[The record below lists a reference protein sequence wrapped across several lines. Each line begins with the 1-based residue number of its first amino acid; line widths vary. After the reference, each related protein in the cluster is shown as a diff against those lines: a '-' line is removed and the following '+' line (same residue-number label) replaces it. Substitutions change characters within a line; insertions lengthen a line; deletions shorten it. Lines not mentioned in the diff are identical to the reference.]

1 MGRSV
6 ETGNSKTIATIHYA
20 GDSTVQFNC
29 IDTYPQT
36 GLGQV
41 LPRFLKDEYK
51 VVNHGKN
58 GRSTKSFIDEG
69 RLKVIESQI
78 SKGDFLFIQFGH
90 NDEKKQ
96 DQLRY
101 TNPFNEYKDNLKIF
115 IEMALEHGA
124 LPILITP
131 LERCH
136 FDEGR
141 LYNGEH
147 SDYVKAMK
155 EVGQEMAVPV
165 IDLNADSRKFLD
177 ECGEEKALPF
187 FMPDRTHMTMEGAVC
202 FCHFIAKGLIS
213 LGGIY
218 KNMIIDELN

>member
-6 ETGNSKTIATIHYA
+6 ENASAKTKAVIYYA

-41 LPRFLKDEYK
+41 IQRFLKDEYR
-51 VVNHGKN
+51 VENHGKN

-69 RLKVIESQI
+69 RMRLIGERI
-78 SKGDFLFIQFGH
+78 SEGDFLFIQFGH

-96 DQLRY
+96 DETRY
-101 TNPFNEYKDNLKIF
+101 TRPFAEYQENLEKF
-115 IEMALEHGA
+115 IRLAEEKKAY
-124 LPILITP
+124 PVLITP

-136 FDEGR
+136 FEDGH
-141 LYNGEH
+141 LYKGEH
-147 SDYVKAMK
+147 TEYVIAMK
-155 EVGQEMAVPV
+155 ETAQKLMVPC
-165 IDLNADSRKFLD
+165 IDLNAESRKIM
-177 ECGEEKALPF
+177 EEAGETRAAIY
-187 FMPDRTHMTMEGAVC
+187 FMSDKTHMTMEGAVR
-202 FCHFIAKGLIS
+202 FGYIISDALIK

-218 KNMIIDELN
+218 KDMVIEELL